1 MAQPIIENTIALPFS
16 INSFGSVNNTT
27 DPQKIWA
34 DRVTS
39 VIGTM
44 VGERVFRPTFGTSI
58 PKYLFDVSEGF
69 TATTTSDIIAA
80 FSVQLPALSFKDV
93 KSSFDASQNVV
104 TLDVSYSIPGSTD
117 IKRLVA
123 KVAVDG
129 TKQPLEVNK

>member
-1 MAQPIIENTIALPFS
+1 MAQPIIEKTIALPFS
-16 INSFGSVNNTT
+16 INSFGSVNSTT

-58 PKYLFDVSEGF
+58 PKHLFDVSKGF
-69 TATTTSDIIAA
+69 TAATTNDIIAA
-80 FSVQLPALSFKDV
+80 FSVQLPALSFKNV
-93 KSSFDASQNVV
+93 QSSFDASQNVV
-104 TLDVSYSIPGSTD
+104 TLDVSYSIPGSTH